1 MSGMGPWADREM
13 YEQQKK
19 APVKVVLSP
28 GSRLLITL
36 EGCDG
41 DFEILFDTYGD
52 QKLRVLASFP
62 DSSGRGGDSS
72 FDELSKIG
80 KKHNPEIYCEDFGEN
95 YFPSPAQEKV
105 DVWDG
110 REERGLGGPNE
121 DPCVSDRPEKKE

>member
-1 MSGMGPWADREM
+1 MSGMGPWAEREL
-13 YEQQKK
+13 YERQKK

-52 QKLRVLASFP
+52 QKLRVIASFP
-62 DSSGRGGDSS
+62 DSSGRGGDAS
-72 FDELSKIG
+72 FDELSKTG
-80 KKHNPEIYCEDFGEN
+80 KKHNPEIYCEDFGKD
-95 YFPSPAQEKV
+95 YSPSPAKEEV

-110 REERGLGGPNE
+110 REDRG
-121 DPCVSDRPEKKE
+121 VSEESEKE